1 MDRNFFHIFFEL
13 GIPTIGTFMG
23 FVGIILYAY
32 IYLKLFEE
40 SQLITLSIGILAFLF
55 SLLEFLNIIISLSD
69 YNNQIAFHLYRVEQM
84 ILSVT
89 VIPWMIYV
97 KNNLELNKKYHRAL
111 EFLYSLEIGRAHV

>member
-97 KNNLELNKKYHRAL
+97 KNNLELNKKYRQTIKK
-111 EFLYSLEIGRAHV
+111 F

>member
-40 SQLITLSIGILAFLF
+40 SQ
-55 SLLEFLNIIISLSD
+55 
-69 YNNQIAFHLYRVEQM
+69 
-84 ILSVT
+84 
-89 VIPWMIYV
+89 
-97 KNNLELNKKYHRAL
+97 
-111 EFLYSLEIGRAHV
+111 